1 MLQEK
6 KSIRHKK
13 TEPQERMLISLWL
26 QRAKKVVSHSPG
38 LVDFT
43 IRLVNSVLNL
53 PNGQVKFFEE
63 FNLQKNC
70 EINSA
75 HQNFLGAS

>member
-1 MLQEK
+1 MKNKGKQC
-6 KSIRHKK
+6 
-13 TEPQERMLISLWL
+13 
-26 QRAKKVVSHSPG
+26 AKKVTSDSPG
-38 LVDFT
+38 LVDFA

-53 PNGQVKFFEE
+53 PDGQVKYVEE

-75 HQNFLGAS
+75 NQKIWGAS